1 MRWEFN
7 RRSFENEDGF
17 SMKEMRAIFEK
28 EMDKNGKELF
38 SVAQKSLK
46 GDELK
51 KLPNTAE
58 DFLTAIKK
66 NFEITM
72 GDI

>member
-7 RRSFENEDGF
+7 KRTFEGADGL

-38 SVAQKSLK
+38 EIAR
-46 GDELK
+46 EH
-51 KLPNTAE
+51 KLT
-58 DFLTAIKK
+58 DLTQGRFIKNMK
-66 NFEITM
+66 ENFEITM
-72 GDI
+72 GAI

>member
-7 RRSFENEDGF
+7 RRAFENEDGF

-38 SVAQKSLK
+38 EIIKERRLTK
-46 GDELK
+46 LDEA
-51 KLPNTAE
+51 T
-58 DFLTAIKK
+58 FIKNMK
-66 NFEITM
+66 DNFEITI
-72 GDI
+72 GAI